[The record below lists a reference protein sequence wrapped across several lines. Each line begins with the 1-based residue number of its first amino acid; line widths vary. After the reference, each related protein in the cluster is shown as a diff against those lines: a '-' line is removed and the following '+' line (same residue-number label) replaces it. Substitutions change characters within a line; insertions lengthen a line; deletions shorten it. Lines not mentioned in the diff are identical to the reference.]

1 MIWTI
6 LRLFLLAYFVMPL
19 VAGFLVIRTF
29 VQIRDDLTPI
39 YESASAS
46 ISAATTTVNNEL
58 RNLGNNFAPLADAV
72 NGIRNALQV
81 VVNFLRDTVYTL
93 IDVVNGINLACS
105 IGGAACIPKSINVT
119 LPTLIDL
126 SFINEISAGIT
137 DISTQ
142 FNSIITT
149 TTTTIGAYTTMLAL
163 AVIVFV
169 AWVLLTYLLFFV
181 SLYTGLWRAA
191 SSRAR

>member
-1 MIWTI
+1 MLRTI

-19 VAGFLVIRTF
+19 AAGFLVIRTF

-39 YESASAS
+39 YESAGAT

-58 RNLGNNFAPLADAV
+58 RNLGRNFAPLADAI

-93 IDVVNGINLACS
+93 IDVVNGLNLACS

-137 DISTQ
+137 DITTE
-142 FNSIITT
+142 FNHIITT

-169 AWVLLTYLLFFV
+169 AWLLLTYLLFFV
-181 SLYTGLWRAA
+181 FLYTGLWRAA